1 MEIAPLFGIVNIIS
15 IVSCNVYRKFCQILI
30 YTLIKTLYNIFVKW
44 RECNEKKSN
53 CGRPA
58 GRRKTAKIEISIE
71 PEIKNE
77 FMTLLRNEGKTASV
91 EIGLWIREYIKNNK
105 LKEEE

>member
-1 MEIAPLFGIVNIIS
+1 MN
-15 IVSCNVYRKFCQILI
+15 
-30 YTLIKTLYNIFVKW
+30 T
-44 RECNEKKSN
+44 KKSN

-71 PEIKNE
+71 PDVKEK
-77 FMTLLRNEGKTASV
+77 FMTLLRSEGKTASV
-91 EIGLWIREYIKNNK
+91 EIGLWIREYIRNNK

>member
-1 MEIAPLFGIVNIIS
+1 MAN
-15 IVSCNVYRKFCQILI
+15 K
-30 YTLIKTLYNIFVKW
+30 
-44 RECNEKKSN
+44 KKST

-71 PEIKNE
+71 PAVKDE
-77 FMTLLRNEGKTASV
+77 FMTLLHSEGKTASV

-105 LKEEE
+105 LTEEE

>member
-1 MEIAPLFGIVNIIS
+1 MTN
-15 IVSCNVYRKFCQILI
+15 
-30 YTLIKTLYNIFVKW
+30 
-44 RECNEKKSN
+44 KKKNS

-71 PEIKNE
+71 PAVKNE
-77 FMTLLRNEGKTASV
+77 FMELLRGEGKNASV

>member
-1 MEIAPLFGIVNIIS
+1 MTN
-15 IVSCNVYRKFCQILI
+15 K
-30 YTLIKTLYNIFVKW
+30 KTN
-44 RECNEKKSN
+44 S

-71 PEIKNE
+71 PAVKNE
-77 FMTLLRNEGKTASV
+77 FMELLRGEGKNASV

-105 LKEEE
+105 LKGEE

>member
-1 MEIAPLFGIVNIIS
+1 MTN
-15 IVSCNVYRKFCQILI
+15 K
-30 YTLIKTLYNIFVKW
+30 
-44 RECNEKKSN
+44 KKSN

-71 PEIKNE
+71 PAVKDE
-77 FMTLLRNEGKTASV
+77 FMALLHNEGKAASV
-91 EIGLWIREYIKNNK
+91 EIGLWIRDYIKSNK

>member
-1 MEIAPLFGIVNIIS
+1 MTG
-15 IVSCNVYRKFCQILI
+15 K
-30 YTLIKTLYNIFVKW
+30 
-44 RECNEKKSN
+44 KKSN

-71 PEIKNE
+71 PSVKDE
-77 FMTLLRNEGKTASV
+77 FMKLLRSEGKSASV
-91 EIGLWIREYIKNNK
+91 EIGLWIRDYIKING